1 MAKMVKKN
9 KKTVS
14 KKRST
19 KKREVEIPVFVIS
32 KKERAVAA
40 KVEEKKELGIFK
52 DRDDLP
58 VFQNFFPADQEEEK
72 QEEVKKEWKHF
83 KNTAHKKEVE
93 ISVSKK
99 ENQKRGPLLP
109 ESRKRIIM
117 WASVA
122 ILACLIFFIWFSG
135 LKNSF
140 SGLLGSVSY
149 TFSRSEGV
157 FEEASDSLEELNN
170 EAVAPEET
178 AGENSETVDGEEILD
193 QIKEKILVEELKS
206 KL

>member
-32 KKERAVAA
+32 KKERAVATKA
-40 KVEEKKELGIFK
+40 EEKKELGIFK

-83 KNTAHKKEVE
+83 KNAAHKKEAEVL
-93 ISVSKK
+93 ISKK

-135 LKNSF
+135 LKNNF

-157 FEEASDSLEELNN
+157 FEEAGDSLEELNN